1 MMMEDKK
8 KFWIV
13 SELFY
18 PDETATGFYL
28 TGIAKHIAQFQEV
41 NVICSSDVYEKK
53 TNLVSFEH
61 KLSPNIHIHRINTWS
76 LDKNKLFPRIVRF
89 IYLTFA
95 LSYKIFSQ
103 VKKGDDVWLVTNPAF
118 LVPIA
123 SLFGNIKKFQ
133 LTVLVHDV
141 FPENLVPINLLKA
154 NSLVYKILKNIFD
167 KAYKS
172 VHQVIVCGRDMG
184 LLFEQKLGKKD
195 NIVIIENWADVDLV
209 YPNLEN
215 QQNIYANLGLKD
227 KIVFQYAGNMGRLQS
242 LEELIEIISRCSNQK
257 LHFVFIG
264 EGALKNNLISKAKS
278 LNIKNVSF
286 LNSFSRSQQ
295 NLFLNACDVAIVSL
309 YDAMLGLGVPS
320 KSYNIMAAGKPILY
334 LGNKDGEIG
343 IVIKENKIGWQF
355 ESSQIDKI
363 ISFLNNF
370 DKSSIGE
377 KGINARITAEQR
389 FAKNHILAKYEQ
401 LTKTT

>member
-1 MMMEDKK
+1 MEYKK

-53 TNLVSFEH
+53 SNLVSSEH
-61 KLSPNIHIHRINTWS
+61 ELPLNIHIHRIRTLS
-76 LDKNKLFPRIVRF
+76 LNKNRLFPRIVRF
-89 IYLTFA
+89 LYLTLA
-95 LSYKIFSQ
+95 LSFKMFRH

-123 SLFGNIKKFQ
+123 SLFANFKKFQ

-141 FPENLVPINLLKA
+141 FPENLVPINLLKV
-154 NSLVYKILKNIFD
+154 NSFVYRILKNIFD

-172 VHQVIVCGRDMG
+172 VHRVIVCGRDMG
-184 LLFEQKLGKKD
+184 LLFEQKLGKKE
-195 NIVIIENWADVDLV
+195 NIVIIENWADIDTV
-209 YPNLEN
+209 YPNVEN
-215 QQNIYANLGLKD
+215 QQSIYEDLGLRN
-227 KIVFQYAGNMGRLQS
+227 KIVFQYAGNIGRCQG
-242 LEELIEIISRCSNQK
+242 LEELLDIIALCSNPA

-264 EGALKNNLISKAKS
+264 EGALKSALIAKTES
-278 LNIKNVSF
+278 HKITNVSF
-286 LNSFSRSQQ
+286 MNSFHRSQQ

-334 LGNKDGEIG
+334 LGNKNGEIG
-343 IVIKENKIGWQF
+343 LVVEENKIGWQF
-355 ESSQIDKI
+355 ESSQIDQI
-363 ISFLNNF
+363 VSFFNNF

-377 KGINARITAEQR
+377 KGINARVSAEQR
-389 FAKNHILAKYEQ
+389 FAKHHILSKYEQ
-401 LTKTT
+401 LTKHL